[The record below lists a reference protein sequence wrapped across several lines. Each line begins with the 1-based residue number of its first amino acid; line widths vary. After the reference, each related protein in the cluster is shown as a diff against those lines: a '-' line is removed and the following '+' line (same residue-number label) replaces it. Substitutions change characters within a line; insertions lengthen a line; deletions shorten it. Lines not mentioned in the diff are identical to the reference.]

1 MAGDPLLG
9 LPLSHRPVAQH
20 VSFPRYE
27 NPCGWNRLLPAR
39 TPAPPLSADA
49 TVDAVVIGAGY
60 TGLAAGKRW
69 AELRPQE
76 RVAVVDATTIGEGS
90 PGRNSGF
97 LLEITLA
104 NDVDLKALPRLRSC
118 NELLAKTIH
127 RLRDTIYDTGI
138 DCQIE
143 HSGVYRAAAGEAGR
157 AALAQYA
164 AFLSAADLPHERL
177 TRDDLRARLGTEFY
191 AEGLFSPHCYLVQPA
206 ALVRGLAATL
216 PGNLTLYENTPALRL
231 ERTAEAWRVVTPE
244 GHLNS
249 RCVVIANNAFAKELG
264 VARSRLTTIYTY
276 AGLTAPLDESIEIG
290 TAATWGLLP
299 AHRLGATL
307 RRTRDNRLLIRAHYD
322 YERET
327 SNEAIE
333 KMLALS
339 LARRFPELSP
349 VAFDSVWGGATGLTL
364 NGAPVWGEYKP
375 GLYVSAGCN
384 GGGVVKGTLFGERLA
399 EHALGVPGPH
409 VGDLFGCASWMPPE
423 PLRRLGF
430 ALTAWREKRQGLAE
444 M

>member
-1 MAGDPLLG
+1 M
-9 LPLSHRPVAQH
+9 
-20 VSFPRYE
+20 SFPHYD
-27 NPCGWNRLLPAR
+27 NACGWNQLLPPR
-39 TPAPPLSADA
+39 PCHPSLDADA
-49 TVDAVVIGAGY
+49 SVDAIVIGAGY

-69 AELRPQE
+69 AELRSDE
-76 RVAVVDATTIGEGS
+76 RVAVIDATTLGEGS

-104 NDVDLKALPRLRSC
+104 NDANVQALNRLQKC
-118 NELLAKTIH
+118 NEMLSATIR

-143 HSGVYRAAAGEAGR
+143 HCGVYRAAAGAAGR
-157 AALAQYA
+157 KALSQYA
-164 AFLSAADLPHERL
+164 AFLSAAALPFERL
-177 TRDDLRARLGTEFY
+177 SRDALSARLGTHFY

-206 ALVRGLAATL
+206 ALIRGLATAL
-216 PGNLTLYENTPALRL
+216 PDNLTLYENTPALNLLR
-231 ERTAEAWRVVTPE
+231 AADGWRVATPE
-244 GHLNS
+244 GTLTAKQ
-249 RCVVIANNAFAKELG
+249 VVIANNAFAKELG
-264 VARSRLTTIYTY
+264 VARSRLATIYTY
-276 AGLTAPLDESIEIG
+276 AALTKPLSSDISDELG
-290 TAATWGLLP
+290 TEATWGLLP

-327 SNEAIE
+327 SNERIA
-333 KMLALS
+333 KNLADS
-339 LARRFPELSP
+339 LRRRFANLNP
-349 VAFDSVWGGATGLTL
+349 VSFESVWGGATGLTL

-375 GLYVSAGCN
+375 GLFVSAGCN

-399 EHALGVPGPH
+399 EKALGLPGPDI
-409 VGDLFGCASWMPPE
+409 GELFGRASWMPPE

-430 ALTAWREKRQGLAE
+430 SLSAWLEKRHAVAE